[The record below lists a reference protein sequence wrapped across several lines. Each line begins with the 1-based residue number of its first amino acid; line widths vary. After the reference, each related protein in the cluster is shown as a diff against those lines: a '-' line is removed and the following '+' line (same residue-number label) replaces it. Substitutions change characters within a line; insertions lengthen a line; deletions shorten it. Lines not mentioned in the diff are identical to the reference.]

1 MKIKDQNP
9 PLSPLIH
16 NDVLDKICHLVFKY
30 YGDDVEEIELSLDIT
45 KSQASIIAIKGM
57 IYEIQKTNGVNE

>member
-45 KSQASIIAIKGM
+45 KSQASIIAVKAM